1 MGFTVWTEPP
11 QEFLLPGT
19 ADDSGTKKLSAQIL
33 LVLNKHWT
41 PTTHADTWGKVKK
54 WDKIE
59 GKQWRARIDKELEVN
74 RVRAQTG

>member
-1 MGFTVWTEPP
+1 MFNKDIWNWQLHLLTILSLMGFTVWTEPP

-41 PTTHADTWGKVKK
+41 PTTQADTWGKVKK
-54 WDKIE
+54 M
-59 GKQWRARIDKELEVN
+59 G
-74 RVRAQTG
+74 